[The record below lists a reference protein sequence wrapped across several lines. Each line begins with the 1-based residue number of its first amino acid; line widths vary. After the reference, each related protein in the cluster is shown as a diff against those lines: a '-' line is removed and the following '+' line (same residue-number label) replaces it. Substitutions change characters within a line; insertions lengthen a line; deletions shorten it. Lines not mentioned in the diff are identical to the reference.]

1 MAVYPLAFYSSMHFA
16 GVAIGS
22 VISLAS
28 APLAS
33 GVLERVVDRAPL
45 SRWWTLAAGLAW
57 AGLAVIGMGL
67 AVLALTPTST
77 PPADSA
83 HSLAP
88 GTGSWPLRPRATV
101 ETTPTSAPGEGP
113 AIDVSTVKETL

>member
-1 MAVYPLAFYSSMHFA
+1 MAVGVYPLAFDSSMHFA

-22 VISLAS
+22 VIS
-28 APLAS
+28 LAS

-57 AGLAVIGMGL
+57 AGLAVIGLGL

-113 AIDVSTVKETL
+113 ANDVSTVKETL